1 MCGAFW
7 LRYSAAVGI
16 GSGNRAGS
24 LCVARRLKIWQRIA
38 FDFPDAPGRLSD
50 ERNQYFSTNFRE
62 HFPNFWKKNSP
73 SPRQPTWHSKLIS
86 FPLIS
91 LCKRGPMLR
100 SPLKLWSSKSWQWL
114 SHFSFSS
121 FSSFLNKLPFHFI
134 PFHFFSFPWSR
145 YNKEKKNFPK
155 IWRPKVLKPLSHQ
168 NTRKKPNLGQN
179 FRNFPRSLKLT
190 LRKFLE
196 TLT

>member
-1 MCGAFW
+1 MH
-7 LRYSAAVGI
+7 LRGTNTVRRIVGKKKGFDLYWNLVRFSFLPFVSAMFLRGFLR
-16 GSGNRAGS
+16 GF
-24 LCVARRLKIWQRIA
+24 L
-38 FDFPDAPGRLSD
+38 PGRLSD

-145 YNKEKKNFPK
+145 YNKEEKILPKN
-155 IWRPKVLKPLSHQ
+155 
-168 NTRKKPNLGQN
+168 
-179 FRNFPRSLKLT
+179 
-190 LRKFLE
+190 LE
-196 TLT
+196 A

>member
-24 LCVARRLKIWQRIA
+24 PCVAGRLKIWQRIA

-100 SPLKLWSSKSWQWL
+100 SPLKLCSSKSWQWL

-145 YNKEKKNFPK
+145 YNKEEKILPKN
-155 IWRPKVLKPLSHQ
+155 
-168 NTRKKPNLGQN
+168 
-179 FRNFPRSLKLT
+179 
-190 LRKFLE
+190 LE
-196 TLT
+196 A